1 MKTSQAIARATT
13 GGTVALSVDTQRML
27 AQERSPTFSKA
38 WRRFVSHRLMIV
50 SLVSLIVIHTLVFLG
65 PFLWT
70 VRPEA
75 TDPLNG
81 LSPLSLV
88 HPLGTDDLGR
98 DEFSRV
104 LHGGQVTLLVGFAAM
119 VTSIV
124 LGLFIGAVA
133 AFYGGW
139 TDRVLMRLTD
149 ALMAIPNFFLAV
161 VAVTVLGT
169 GPLTLILV
177 IGTTSWMVV
186 ARVVYGET
194 LHLKT
199 REFVTAAESSGVKH
213 TRVLWR
219 HILPQT
225 LPSVIVSATLGI
237 GYAVLIESAL
247 SYLGLGIQPPT
258 PSWGNMLQNSQQ
270 YVFTAPWLAVYPGIA
285 ITLVVLAYNFLGDG
299 LRDFLDPRLRM

>member
-1 MKTSQAIARATT
+1 MSIT
-13 GGTVALSVDTQRML
+13 ALSFESQYAL
-27 AQERSPTFSKA
+27 AREHSDSFAKA
-38 WRRFVSHRLMIV
+38 WRRFLAHRLMVV
-50 SLVSLIVIHTLVFLG
+50 SLVSLIVIHVLVFVG
-65 PFLWT
+65 PFFWT

-75 TDPLNG
+75 TNPSNG
-81 LSPLSLV
+81 LAPLSLA

-98 DEFSRV
+98 DEFSRL

-119 VTSIV
+119 VTSVV
-124 LGLFIGAVA
+124 LGLFIGAAA

-149 ALMAIPNFFLAV
+149 SLMAIPNFFLAV

-194 LHLKT
+194 LHWKM
-199 REFVTAAESSGVKH
+199 RDFVTAAESSGVKH
-213 TRVLWR
+213 YRVLWR

>member
-1 MKTSQAIARATT
+1 MATT
-13 GGTVALSVDTQRML
+13 AALSLDAQRAL
-27 AQERSPTFSKA
+27 ALEHTDSFSKT
-38 WRRFVSHRLMIV
+38 WRRFLAHRLMVV
-50 SLVSLIVIHTLVFLG
+50 SLAALIIIHLLVFLG
-65 PFLWT
+65 PWFWT
-70 VRPEA
+70 VRPEV
-75 TDPLNG
+75 TNPLNG
-81 LSPLSLV
+81 LAKISLA

-98 DEFSRV
+98 DEFSR
-104 LHGGQVTLLVGFAAM
+104 LLSGGQVTLLVGFSAM
-119 VTSIV
+119 VTSVV
-124 LGLFIGAVA
+124 LGLFIGAAA

-139 TDRVLMRLTD
+139 IDRVLMRLTD

-194 LHLKT
+194 LHWKT

-213 TRVLWR
+213 YRVLWR

-237 GYAVLIESAL
+237 GYAILIETAL

-270 YVFTAPWLAVYPGIA
+270 YVFTAPVLAVYPGLA

-299 LRDFLDPRLRM
+299 LRDFLDPRLRI